1 MQQKLHMHC
10 DLPQDVTIEI
20 RHDKHIK
27 LSGVLY
33 HL

>member
-1 MQQKLHMHC
+1 MTC
-10 DLPQDVTIEI
+10 VIDLPQDVTIEI
-20 RHDKHIK
+20 GHDKHIK